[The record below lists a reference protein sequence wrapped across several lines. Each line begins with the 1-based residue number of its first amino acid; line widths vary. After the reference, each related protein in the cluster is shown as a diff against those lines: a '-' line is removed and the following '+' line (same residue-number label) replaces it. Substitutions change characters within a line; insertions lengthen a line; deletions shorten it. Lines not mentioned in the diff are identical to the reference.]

1 MRVSMT
7 IPSKYRFFLT
17 LFDTLFYII
26 IIDTYFYFTFI
37 EKLVR
42 HVKENALVSQSMAN
56 PANLS
61 NLENLTNPT
70 TPNAHTE
77 NAKDIRQNSM
87 QVVISVVIMKHLGLV
102 CRIFRKHLL
111 TSVSAIY

>member
-1 MRVSMT
+1 M
-7 IPSKYRFFLT
+7 
-17 LFDTLFYII
+17 
-26 IIDTYFYFTFI
+26 
-37 EKLVR
+37 
-42 HVKENALVSQSMAN
+42 KENALVSQSMAN
-56 PANLS
+56 PATLS
-61 NLENLTNPT
+61 NPENLTNPT

-111 TSVSAIY
+111 SVSAIY